1 MDWVLLSFFLSLLS
15 PSDISFLPFPQRRGP
30 EIIPHFL
37 KSLDDCSPLPIPAAL
52 PCQDPH
58 LLYLDPRFS
67 ACVFSFH
74 SAHQPSEEYSL
85 NEKPS
90 TSVPC
95 LKLFS
100 APALSPVTRLLHPW
114 HPRLAPAFHHLT
126 TPTLL
131 GPSALFSHLSK
142 LTTRH
147 PSSFRVPTECPTCS
161 RC

>member
-1 MDWVLLSFFLSLLS
+1 MWIPLNVPASDLRLYGGPGSAQFLLSLLS
-15 PSDISFLPFPQRRGP
+15 PSDISFLPFPQRRGLGDLFP
-30 EIIPHFL
+30 LSQVSGFCP
-37 KSLDDCSPLPIPAAL
+37 PLPIPAAL
-52 PCQDPH
+52 PCPDPH

-74 SAHQPSEEYSL
+74 SAHRPSEKYSL

-100 APALSPVTRLLHPW
+100 APALFPVTRLLHPW

-126 TPTLL
+126 TPHLAGSLNTLQL
-131 GPSALFSHLSK
+131 PF
-142 LTTRH
+142 
-147 PSSFRVPTECPTCS
+147 
-161 RC
+161 